1 MRFHVGE
8 LNALTAAVRLF
19 IICHSPIQDTR
30 LSLVQQ
36 AKGRGQASDRDT
48 TSLHFSIS
56 VSFGWRLERT
66 TLETFPRVL
75 VVGPGAKPFMADDH
89 ARAISRYFFFLPRTR
104 RCTPTRVPNE
114 TSKHTRNGLLKSTE
128 PRTRPS
134 SRVRPREVGIRLI
147 RCSKV
152 VTRYVG
158 CRPRSTAS
166 QVEGTTSVAYCGL

>member
-19 IICHSPIQDTR
+19 IICRSPIQDPR

-36 AKGRGQASDRDT
+36 AKGCGQASGRDT

-75 VVGPGAKPFMADDH
+75 VVGPSAKPFMADDH
-89 ARAISRYFFFLPRTR
+89 ARAISRYFFFFLGQGDALLREYLTR
-104 RCTPTRVPNE
+104 LVNIPGMV
-114 TSKHTRNGLLKSTE
+114 H
-128 PRTRPS
+128 
-134 SRVRPREVGIRLI
+134 
-147 RCSKV
+147 
-152 VTRYVG
+152 
-158 CRPRSTAS
+158 
-166 QVEGTTSVAYCGL
+166 

>member
-19 IICHSPIQDTR
+19 IICHSPIQDPR

-36 AKGRGQASDRDT
+36 AKGRGQASGRDT

-89 ARAISRYFFFLPRTR
+89 ARAISRYFFFFLRQGDALLREYLTR
-104 RCTPTRVPNE
+104 LVNIP
-114 TSKHTRNGLLKSTE
+114 
-128 PRTRPS
+128 
-134 SRVRPREVGIRLI
+134 
-147 RCSKV
+147 
-152 VTRYVG
+152 
-158 CRPRSTAS
+158 
-166 QVEGTTSVAYCGL
+166 GTVY

>member
-19 IICHSPIQDTR
+19 IICHSPIQDPR

-36 AKGRGQASDRDT
+36 AKGRGQASGRDT

-89 ARAISRYFFFLPRTR
+89 ARAISRYFFFFLGQGDALLREYLTR
-104 RCTPTRVPNE
+104 LVTIPGTVYYKVPNVE
-114 TSKHTRNGLLKSTE
+114 RGLPAGFVHVKSAF
-128 PRTRPS
+128 
-134 SRVRPREVGIRLI
+134 G
-147 RCSKV
+147 
-152 VTRYVG
+152 
-158 CRPRSTAS
+158 
-166 QVEGTTSVAYCGL
+166 